1 MRFEKSE
8 YSVAEEDTTVEITV
22 LTDRPVSRS
31 FSVSLRFEHN
41 STQGEPCSVLIIRSY
56 TVSVLILACT
66 CTYAIRKYTFMCLPT
81 VVNKYV
87 CSKLE

>member
-8 YSVAEEDTTVEITV
+8 YSVAEEDKTVEITV

-41 STQGEPCSVLIIRSY
+41 STKGKSY
-56 TVSVLILACT
+56 SHTVC
-66 CTYAIRKYTFMCLPT
+66 
-81 VVNKYV
+81 
-87 CSKLE
+87 

>member
-56 TVSVLILACT
+56 TVSVYTHTCMYLLHMLYVSILSCA
-66 CTYAIRKYTFMCLPT
+66 FLQ
-81 VVNKYV
+81 
-87 CSKLE
+87 